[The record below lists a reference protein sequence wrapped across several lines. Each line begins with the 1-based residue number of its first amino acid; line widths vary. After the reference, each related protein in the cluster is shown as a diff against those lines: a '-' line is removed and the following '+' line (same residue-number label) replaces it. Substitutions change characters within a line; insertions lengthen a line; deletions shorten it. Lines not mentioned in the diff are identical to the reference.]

1 MIVLPLDIKL
11 QCTFGVVD
19 TETNSII
26 KKEGFNV
33 DIQKLDA
40 DLFKQAFESLEKITM
55 IQGKFNK
62 VFFMFLKIQ
71 ENLPVGASLPAL
83 GLSNKALFM
92 FNNEMKRCIIANNAL
107 LKKATYDNPD
117 TFYNIGYFI
126 GKKAYTKEY
135 QLCYVI
141 IWN

>member
-40 DLFKQAFESLEKITM
+40 DLFKQAFESLEKIR
-55 IQGKFNK
+55 
-62 VFFMFLKIQ
+62 L
-71 ENLPVGASLPAL
+71 
-83 GLSNKALFM
+83 
-92 FNNEMKRCIIANNAL
+92 
-107 LKKATYDNPD
+107 
-117 TFYNIGYFI
+117 
-126 GKKAYTKEY
+126 
-135 QLCYVI
+135 
-141 IWN
+141 

>member
-40 DLFKQAFESLEKITM
+40 DLFKQAFESLEKIRLE
-55 IQGKFNK
+55 ISNN
-62 VFFMFLKIQ
+62 I
-71 ENLPVGASLPAL
+71 NNPAPV
-83 GLSNKALFM
+83 
-92 FNNEMKRCIIANNAL
+92 I
-107 LKKATYDNPD
+107 D
-117 TFYNIGYFI
+117 
-126 GKKAYTKEY
+126 
-135 QLCYVI
+135 
-141 IWN
+141 